1 MLMGPGNDTAGGG
14 IGNDSIQANQGAD
27 SIDGGLGDDC
37 LRGGKDNDIV
47 EGGEGNDILYGD
59 RGEDQVFGGADSD
72 TILGGQDNDLLDG
85 GDGNDS
91 LRGGKGNDT
100 VLGGAGDDVLGG
112 DKGNDVLTG
121 GEGADIFFFLYSPSG
136 QYGTDTLTD
145 FNSAEGDV
153 IGLRGTDFNLETGVL
168 AEGEF
173 AVVEDF
179 LPNQSNGLEASIVYD
194 PNSGFIYFNGSPGAG
209 DESAIARVD
218 PGTDLSAGDFEI
230 F

>member
-1 MLMGPGNDTAGGG
+1 MGVGADTAVGGD
-14 IGNDSIQANQGAD
+14 GNDSVQGNQGND
-27 SIDGGLGDDC
+27 SLSGGLGDDC
-37 LRGGKDNDIV
+37 LRGGKDNDTLD
-47 EGGEGNDILYGD
+47 GGDGNDILYGD
-59 RGEDQVFGGADSD
+59 RGQDQVFGGTGSD
-72 TILGGQDNDLLDG
+72 TILGGADEDLLDG

-91 LRGGKGNDT
+91 LRGGKDNDT
-100 VLGGAGDDVLGG
+100 VLGGAGNDVLGG
-112 DKGNDVLTG
+112 DKGDDILTG

-145 FNSAEGDV
+145 FNSGEGDI
-153 IGLRGTDFNLETGVL
+153 IGLNGAGFNLPAGVL

-179 LPNQSNGLEASIVYD
+179 LPNGSNGLEASIVYD

-209 DESAIARVD
+209 DETAFARVD
-218 PGTDLSAGDFEI
+218 PGTQLDAGDFEI